1 MIRAF
6 SAALVFALSLA
17 PIIWAPIIWAS
28 GARAQTVDLALP
40 ANAVLTADQVQNP
53 HSYVL
58 PLGPYAKGGGAGL
71 ALEGRV
77 QLRAWRLEGRGLTT
91 LQLLQPLRAQFL
103 QAGAKVLFECEAAQ
117 CGGFDFRFDIKVLPA
132 PAMRVGLGDYRF
144 LALQLNAETHA
155 SLLVSRFGN
164 AGFIQLVT
172 VAANPGGTPAVQA
185 HTHAPALAAP
195 GAVPAVGVQ
204 GEVAQTLGAQ
214 LWAQGRA
221 ILADLEFTSGAA
233 DLGAGP
239 FQSLAMLAQF
249 LQDHPNSRVALVGHT
264 DAVGALEGNIALSRR
279 RAAQVVARLLADYGI
294 DKDRL
299 QAEGMGFLAPIASN
313 RTDEGRLANRR
324 VEVILLDTD

>member
-1 MIRAF
+1 MKWAVAPAAF
-6 SAALVFALSLA
+6 FALLCA
-17 PIIWAPIIWAS
+17 PV
-28 GARAQTVDLALP
+28 AQGQALDLALP
-40 ANAVLTADQVQNP
+40 ANAVLTADQVQTP

-58 PLGPYAKGGGAGL
+58 PLGPYAQGGGAGL

-117 CGGFDFRFDIKVLPA
+117 CGGFDFRFNIKVLPA
-132 PAMRVGLGDYRF
+132 PGMRVGLGDYRF

-195 GAVPAVGVQ
+195 GAVPAVPVQ
-204 GEVAQTLGAQ
+204 DEVAQTLGAQ

-279 RAAQVVARLLADYGI
+279 RAAQVVARLVADYGI
-294 DKDRL
+294 DTARL

-313 RTDEGRLANRR
+313 RTAEGRLANRR

>member
-6 SAALVFALSLA
+6 SAALVIALSL
-17 PIIWAPIIWAS
+17 APIIWAS

-40 ANAVLTADQVQNP
+40 ANAVLTADQVQTP

-58 PLGPYAKGGGAGL
+58 PLGPYAQGGGAGL

-117 CGGFDFRFDIKVLPA
+117 CGGFDFRFNIKVLPA

-144 LALQLNAETHA
+144 LALQLNDETHA

-185 HTHAPALAAP
+185 HTRAPALAAP

-279 RAAQVVARLLADYGI
+279 RAAQVVARLVADYGI
-294 DKDRL
+294 DTARL

-313 RTDEGRLANRR
+313 RTAEGRLANRR

>member
-6 SAALVFALSLA
+6 SAALVFALSL
-17 PIIWAPIIWAS
+17 APIIWAS

-40 ANAVLTADQVQNP
+40 ANAVLTADQVQTP

-58 PLGPYAKGGGAGL
+58 PLGPYAQGGGAGL

-117 CGGFDFRFDIKVLPA
+117 CGGFDFRFNIKVLPA

-195 GAVPAVGVQ
+195 GAVPAVGVQGAGVQ

-279 RAAQVVARLLADYGI
+279 RAAQVVARLVADYGI
-294 DKDRL
+294 DTARL

-313 RTDEGRLANRR
+313 RTAEGRLANRR

>member
-1 MIRAF
+1 MIRAVAP
-6 SAALVFALSLA
+6 AAFFALLCA
-17 PIIWAPIIWAS
+17 PV
-28 GARAQTVDLALP
+28 AQGQALDLALP
-40 ANAVLTADQVQNP
+40 ANAVLTADQVQTP

-58 PLGPYAKGGGAGL
+58 PLGPYAQGGGAGL

-117 CGGFDFRFDIKVLPA
+117 CGGFDFRFNIKVLPA

-279 RAAQVVARLLADYGI
+279 RAAQVVARLVADYGI
-294 DKDRL
+294 DTARL

-313 RTDEGRLANRR
+313 RTAEGRLANRR

>member
-6 SAALVFALSLA
+6 SAALVFALSL
-17 PIIWAPIIWAS
+17 APIIWAS

-58 PLGPYAKGGGAGL
+58 PLGPYAQGGGAAL

-185 HTHAPALAAP
+185 HTSAPALAAP
-195 GAVPAVGVQ
+195 GAVPAAGAQV
-204 GEVAQTLGAQ
+204 EAAQTLGAQ

-279 RAAQVVARLLADYGI
+279 RAAQVVARLVADYGI
-294 DKDRL
+294 DTARL

-313 RTDEGRLANRR
+313 RTAEGRLANRR

>member
-6 SAALVFALSLA
+6 SAALVFALSC
-17 PIIWAPIIWAS
+17 APIIWAS

-58 PLGPYAKGGGAGL
+58 PLGPYAQGGGAGL

-117 CGGFDFRFDIKVLPA
+117 CGGFDFRFDINVLPA

-172 VAANPGGTPAVQA
+172 VAAKPGSTPAVQA
-185 HTHAPALAAP
+185 RTSAPALAAP
-195 GAVPAVGVQ
+195 GAVPAGGVQ
-204 GEVAQTLGAQ
+204 GAAAQTLGAQ

-279 RAAQVVARLLADYGI
+279 RAAQVVARLVADYGI
-294 DKDRL
+294 DTARL

-313 RTDEGRLANRR
+313 RTAEGRLANRR

>member
-1 MIRAF
+1 MKWAVAPAAF
-6 SAALVFALSLA
+6 FALLCA
-17 PIIWAPIIWAS
+17 PV
-28 GARAQTVDLALP
+28 AQGQALDLALP
-40 ANAVLTADQVQNP
+40 ANAVPTADQVQTP

-58 PLGPYAKGGGAGL
+58 PLGPYAQGGGAGL

-117 CGGFDFRFDIKVLPA
+117 CGGFDFRFNIKVLPA

-195 GAVPAVGVQ
+195 GAVPAVPVQ
-204 GEVAQTLGAQ
+204 DEVAQTLGAQ

-279 RAAQVVARLLADYGI
+279 RAAQVVARLVADYGI
-294 DKDRL
+294 DTARL

-313 RTDEGRLANRR
+313 RTAEGRLANRR

>member
-1 MIRAF
+1 MIF
-6 SAALVFALSLA
+6 
-17 PIIWAPIIWAS
+17 
-28 GARAQTVDLALP
+28 P
-40 ANAVLTADQVQNP
+40 ANAVLTADQVQTP

-58 PLGPYAKGGGAGL
+58 PLGPYAVGAVPGL
-71 ALEGRV
+71 PLEGRV

-117 CGGFDFRFDIKVLPA
+117 CGGFDFRFNIKVLPA

-279 RAAQVVARLLADYGI
+279 RAAQVVARLVADYGI
-294 DKDRL
+294 DTARL

-313 RTDEGRLANRR
+313 RTAEGRLANRR

>member
-6 SAALVFALSLA
+6 SAALVFALSC
-17 PIIWAPIIWAS
+17 APIIWAS

-58 PLGPYAKGGGAGL
+58 PLGPYAQGGGAGL

-185 HTHAPALAAP
+185 RTSAPALAAP
-195 GAVPAVGVQ
+195 GVVQAVGVQ
-204 GEVAQTLGAQ
+204 GAGAQTLGAQ

-279 RAAQVVARLLADYGI
+279 RAAQVVARLVADYGI
-294 DKDRL
+294 DTARL

-313 RTDEGRLANRR
+313 RTAEGRLANRR

>member
-6 SAALVFALSLA
+6 SAALVFALSC
-17 PIIWAPIIWAS
+17 APIIWAS

-58 PLGPYAKGGGAGL
+58 PLGPYAQGGGAGL

-117 CGGFDFRFDIKVLPA
+117 CGGFDFRFDINVLPA

-172 VAANPGGTPAVQA
+172 VAAKPGSTPAVQA
-185 HTHAPALAAP
+185 RTSAPALAAP
-195 GAVPAVGVQ
+195 GAVPAAGVQ
-204 GEVAQTLGAQ
+204 GAAAQTLGAQ

-279 RAAQVVARLLADYGI
+279 RAAQVVARLVADYGI
-294 DKDRL
+294 DTARL

-313 RTDEGRLANRR
+313 RTAEGRLANRR

>member
-1 MIRAF
+1 M
-6 SAALVFALSLA
+6 
-17 PIIWAPIIWAS
+17 
-28 GARAQTVDLALP
+28 
-40 ANAVLTADQVQNP
+40 LTADQVQTP

-58 PLGPYAKGGGAGL
+58 PLGPYAQGGGAGL

-117 CGGFDFRFDIKVLPA
+117 CGGFDFRFNIKVLPA

-204 GEVAQTLGAQ
+204 GAGVQGEAAQTLGAQ

-279 RAAQVVARLLADYGI
+279 RAAQVVARLVADYGI
-294 DKDRL
+294 DTARL

-313 RTDEGRLANRR
+313 RTAEGRLANRR

>member
-1 MIRAF
+1 MKWAVAPAAF
-6 SAALVFALSLA
+6 FALLCA
-17 PIIWAPIIWAS
+17 PV
-28 GARAQTVDLALP
+28 AQGQALDLALP
-40 ANAVLTADQVQNP
+40 ANAVLTADQVQTP

-58 PLGPYAKGGGAGL
+58 PLGPYAQGGGAGL

-117 CGGFDFRFDIKVLPA
+117 CGGFDFRFNIKVLPA

-204 GEVAQTLGAQ
+204 DEVAQTLGAQ

-279 RAAQVVARLLADYGI
+279 RAAQVVARLVADYGI
-294 DKDRL
+294 DTARL

-313 RTDEGRLANRR
+313 RTAEGRLANRR

>member
-1 MIRAF
+1 M
-6 SAALVFALSLA
+6 
-17 PIIWAPIIWAS
+17 IWAS

-40 ANAVLTADQVQNP
+40 ANAVLTADQVQTP

-58 PLGPYAKGGGAGL
+58 PLGPYAQGGGAGL

-117 CGGFDFRFDIKVLPA
+117 CGGFDFRFNIKVLPA

-204 GEVAQTLGAQ
+204 GAGVQGEAAQTLGAQ

-279 RAAQVVARLLADYGI
+279 RAAQVVARLVADYGI
-294 DKDRL
+294 DTARL

-313 RTDEGRLANRR
+313 RTAEGRLANRR

>member
-6 SAALVFALSLA
+6 SAALVFALSC
-17 PIIWAPIIWAS
+17 APIIWAS

-58 PLGPYAKGGGAGL
+58 PLGPYAQGGGAGL

-91 LQLLQPLRAQFL
+91 LQLLQSLRAQFL

-172 VAANPGGTPAVQA
+172 VAAKPGSTPAVQA
-185 HTHAPALAAP
+185 HTSAPALAAP
-195 GAVPAVGVQ
+195 GAVPAKGAQV
-204 GEVAQTLGAQ
+204 EAAQTLGAQ

-279 RAAQVVARLLADYGI
+279 RAAQVVARLVADYGI
-294 DKDRL
+294 DTARL

-313 RTDEGRLANRR
+313 RTAEGRLANRR